1 MLSIRFD
8 TFLLVPGPFEIT
20 YSFAM
25 DKYTSLVAWQ
35 ASHKVALTVLRLTDL
50 PRHPRTRPIF
60 DQLRRA
66 AISIEANVVE
76 GYALNTTPQFR
87 RHLRIARGSAAE
99 CECLIRIAT
108 ELSYLTEPEAQQITV
123 HLDKSISTITG
134 LIRSL
139 KE

>member
-76 GYALNTTPQFR
+76 VYALNKTSQFYKHR
-87 RHLRIARGSAAE
+87 RIARG
-99 CECLIRIAT
+99 
-108 ELSYLTEPEAQQITV
+108 
-123 HLDKSISTITG
+123 
-134 LIRSL
+134 
-139 KE
+139 